1 LFEQSQRVGKIVLK
15 TRQKFLHGG
24 EYNPRAMKLAILGT
38 RGIPANYGGFE
49 TFAEELSPRLA
60 ARGHDV
66 TVYGRSNNIRYDG
79 SEYKGVKLVIL
90 PTIGT
95 KHLDTVTHTF
105 LSVLHAVPRRFDCI
119 LICNAANA
127 VFAAVPRL
135 TGTPVALNVD
145 GIERKRKKWGLAGRT
160 YYRLSEYLST
170 VIPNVIVT
178 DAAVIREYYMERYGA
193 PSRMIAYGANCDPE
207 PTAEIQ
213 KKLGVQPRD
222 YLLYVSRLEP
232 ENNAHVV
239 IQAYAAVRSEKPLLI
254 VGDAPYAHGYI
265 AGLKATT
272 DARVR
277 FPGAIYGTGYR
288 ELQSHA
294 YLYVH
299 ATEVGGT
306 HPALIEAMGAGNC
319 VLVYDTPENRE
330 VVGDCGMFYSSVEEL
345 SRLLQSAI
353 GDPQL
358 VESFQKRARERI
370 QRVYSWDTITDQYEK
385 LFRDLCR

>member
-1 LFEQSQRVGKIVLK
+1 
-15 TRQKFLHGG
+15 
-24 EYNPRAMKLAILGT
+24 MKLAILGT

-49 TFAEELSPRLA
+49 TFAEELSVRLA

-66 TVYGRSNNIRYDG
+66 TVYGRSNNIQYSGKD
-79 SEYKGVKLVIL
+79 YKGVKLVIL

-95 KHLDTVTHTF
+95 KHLDTVAHTF
-105 LSVLHAVPRRFDCI
+105 ISVLHAIPRRFDCM

-127 VFAAVPRL
+127 AFAAAPRL

-160 YYRLSEYLST
+160 YYRISEYLST
-170 VIPNVIVT
+170 IIPNVIIT
-178 DAAVIREYYMERYGA
+178 DAAVIREYYMQRYGA
-193 PSRMIAYGANCDPE
+193 PSRMIAYGANCDRE
-207 PTAEIQ
+207 TTSEVQ
-213 KKLGVQPRD
+213 KTLGVQPRD

-239 IQAYAAVRSEKPLLI
+239 IQAYSAVRSEKPLLI
-254 VGDAPYAHGYI
+254 VGDAPYAHDYI
-265 AGLKATT
+265 AGLKSTT

-277 FPGAIYGTGYR
+277 FPGAIYGMGYR

-294 YLYVH
+294 YLYIH

-330 VVGDCGMFYSSVEEL
+330 VVGDCGLFFSSAAEL
-345 SRLLQSAI
+345 SRLIQQAVD
-353 GDPQL
+353 DPQL
-358 VESFQKRARERI
+358 VESYRDMARSRI
-370 QRVYSWDTITDQYEK
+370 VKLYSWDAITDQYEK
-385 LFRDLCR
+385 LFRDLCG